1 MWHGVFGT
9 MNLLVKLMTPEFWMA
24 LYRDGQLGEWPP
36 NILLA
41 AITRLVVV
49 GLIFLGAGVL
59 TGLLRRLV
67 ARGLLALEAQG
78 RGSERRV
85 ATLNGL
91 LTSTLSYLVYF
102 VAIILTLF
110 TVGVTWK
117 GLAPLLGAASVLGL
131 AIGFG
136 AQKLIRDI
144 ITGLFILGEGQF
156 DVGDWV
162 NIGGATG
169 RIEEIGLRVTRMRDD
184 QGRLYVIA
192 NGDINQVYNASRG
205 PVKLSLDVVLTRP
218 TSFEAAITL
227 VRETAVDALAE
238 LELPASEDETAPTV
252 AVAGIDSA
260 KFTLRLVLWV
270 PVAQR
275 DQVENLL
282 RQRLAY
288 AVEAA
293 QMALV

>member
-252 AVAGIDSA
+252 SVAGIDSA

>member
-1 MWHGVFGT
+1 

>member
-1 MWHGVFGT
+1 MV
-9 MNLLVKLMTPEFWMA
+9 MDILVRIMTPEFWAA
-24 LYRDGQLGEWPP
+24 LYRDGQLGDWPP
-36 NILLA
+36 NILLVA
-41 AITRLVVV
+41 VARLVVV
-49 GLIFLGAGVL
+49 GLIFLGAGVF

-67 ARGLLALEAQG
+67 MRGLLALEKQG
-78 RGSERRV
+78 HGSERRV

-102 VAIILTLF
+102 IAIILTLF

-162 NIGGATG
+162 NIGGVAG
-169 RIEEIGLRVTRMRDD
+169 RIEEIGLRVTRMRDE

-192 NGDINQVYNASRG
+192 NGDINQVFNASRG

-218 TSFEAAITL
+218 VAFDDALTL
-227 VRETAVDALAE
+227 VRQTAVDTLVA
-238 LELPASEDETAPTV
+238 LELPAGSGETAPTV
-252 AVAGIDSA
+252 AVAGIDNA
-260 KFTLRLVLWV
+260 KLILRLVLWV
-270 PVAQR
+270 PVAAR
-275 DQVENLL
+275 DEVENRL
-282 RQRLAY
+282 RQRLAQ
-288 AVEAA
+288 AVESA
-293 QMALV
+293 QMALA